1 MYLDGEDAAARGDM
15 CLASLFGGL
24 ALANA
29 KLGAV
34 HGFAGPLGGTYH
46 AAYGIEEKDFAD
58 IVVKAR
64 TASSMK
70 GNPIELT
77 KEELLETLHKAL

>member
-1 MYLDGEDAAARGDM
+1 L
-15 CLASLFGGL
+15 
-24 ALANA
+24 
-29 KLGAV
+29 
-34 HGFAGPLGGTYH
+34 T
-46 AAYGIEEKDFAD
+46 AYGIEEKDLAD

-77 KEELLETLHKAL
+77 QGELLEILQKAL